1 MYQPELGGKS
11 LLYER
16 WDQRVGAFSRLPVL
30 IRQLGADPHAMWSR
44 AGIDAEAIAR
54 PEGRV
59 PYQALVTLLQEVA
72 SETACP
78 HLGLLAGA
86 CGASPTSVSLARQC
100 GIRQRWAT
108 RCSC

>member
-1 MYQPELGGKS
+1 MHQQKLAGRW
-11 LLYER
+11 LRHER
-16 WDQRVGAFSRLPVL
+16 WNQRVGAYSRLPAL
-30 IRQLGADPHAMWSR
+30 IRQLGADPEPILCRS
-44 AGIDAEAIAR
+44 GISAEAIAR